1 MQSYYSKWQKVD
13 SIPELRE
20 NEVHV
25 WRVMLSGG
33 SPNIATLL
41 EHLSEEEIARAE
53 RLRRHGD
60 RLRFVTAR
68 ARLREII
75 GSYSG
80 ISPRDIRIG
89 KHERG
94 KPFIA
99 HPEGKHPEFNI
110 SHSGRLI
117 LMAFTRN
124 RQIGI
129 DVERY
134 RNLNNAAKIM
144 KRFFSREEADYYLNC
159 SENMKDS
166 RFFKLWTA
174 REAYVKAVGKGA
186 ALMRKEIPVSLLAD
200 GRQRT
205 LQTNDKN
212 PDNWYFFNLDA
223 SPEYEAALAV
233 QGEGFV
239 TMFMEL

>member
-1 MQSYYSKWQKVD
+1 MKGYYSKWQKVD
-13 SIPELRE
+13 SIPELRD

-25 WRVMLSGG
+25 WRVVLNSG
-33 SPNIATLL
+33 SPGIAALL

-53 RLRRHGD
+53 RFRRHGD

-80 ISPRDIRIG
+80 LSPRDIRIG

-94 KPFIA
+94 KPYIA

-110 SHSGRLI
+110 SHSGKLI

-124 RQIGI
+124 RRIGI

-134 RNLNNAAKIM
+134 RSLDNATKIM
-144 KRFFSREEADYYLNC
+144 KRFFSREEADYYRNC
-159 SENMKDS
+159 NDDMKKS
-166 RFFKLWTA
+166 TFFKLWTA
-174 REAYVKAVGKGA
+174 REAYVKAVGRGA
-186 ALMRKEIPVSLLAD
+186 AVSRKDIPVSLLTD

-205 LQTNDKN
+205 LRTNDEN
-212 PDNWYFFNLDA
+212 QDNWYFFNLDA

-233 QGEGFV
+233 QGDGFV